1 MPKLLKFSLPL
12 LILVALVIFSEFSF
26 AQCAMCKAV
35 ATSNLENESNNVGKG
50 LNSGILYL
58 MTVPYLLLM
67 GLFYLFF
74 KDKIN
79 EKLNKLKTQGFKLF

>member
-1 MPKLLKFSLPL
+1 MLVFQAEFSL
-12 LILVALVIFSEFSF
+12 

-58 MTVPYLLLM
+58 MAVPYLLLM
-67 GLFYLFF
+67 GMFYLFF

-79 EKLNKLKTQGFKLF
+79 EKINKFKTSGFKLF